1 MINKI
6 SFKNYKLFKEKQ
18 TLELRPITI
27 LIGKNNSGKSAVLK
41 LSTLIEGALNEKSDN
56 VFKLENEGVKI
67 ANEYRDIV
75 YGRGKSALE
84 LEIFQEKYL
93 SNELDFL
100 STKIYIE
107 ADLSNSN
114 EPIIESWNCNNIF
127 DLLKSEEDYYQNEKT
142 NTFHETHFEG
152 INLKSIE
159 FLGDLQKEMF
169 TELPLFKIT
178 TDFIGAIRQEA
189 KQNYPYSSNIPEKS
203 AIDGSNLYQ
212 FLIEDYLTTDKKYF
226 NKVSNWIIEKFEGWE
241 LKIDVDGYKK
251 EIPAIIELEKS
262 NLKINISQTGM
273 GISQVLPLIIR
284 AFRPC
289 KEETLVIIEEPESH
303 LHPYAHAQVAQLFFE
318 SLETDVNKKYLIETH
333 SQNFVLRMR
342 RLVAEGKLKSEDLA
356 IYYVDFDEDKNE
368 SSLERIFVDELGK
381 VSFWPEGIFG
391 ETLTETIGIRTAQI
405 ERQ

>member
-41 LSTLIEGALNEKSDN
+41 LPTLIEGSLSGDFSQP
-56 VFKLENEGVKI
+56 FKKENEGVKI
-67 ANEYRDIV
+67 TNEYRDIV
-75 YGRGKSALE
+75 YGRWRSGLE
-84 LEIFQEKYL
+84 LEVFQKKLL
-93 SNELDFL
+93 SEEIDFL
-100 STKIYIE
+100 RTELYI
-107 ADLSNSN
+107 DDN
-114 EPIIESWNCNNIF
+114 EPIIDSWNCNDIF
-127 DLLKSEEDYYQNEKT
+127 DLLMTEGDNYQNKKT
-142 NTFHETHFEG
+142 NKVHKTYFQG

-159 FLGDLQKEMF
+159 IVN
-169 TELPLFKIT
+169 ELPQLASLDLPSFKII
-178 TDFIGAIRQEA
+178 TDFIGAIRQES
-189 KQNYPYSSNIPEKS
+189 KLNYQYSSIIPEKS

-212 FLIEDYLTTDKKYF
+212 FLIEDYLSTDKKYF
-226 NKVSNWIIEKFEGWE
+226 NQVSNWIKDKFEGWE
-241 LKIDVDGYKK
+241 LKIEVDGYKK
-251 EIPAIIELEKS
+251 EIPAIIELEKG

-284 AFRPC
+284 AIKPC
-289 KEETLVIIEEPESH
+289 KEETLIIIEEPESH

-318 SLETDVNKKYLIETH
+318 SLETDPNKKYLIETH

-342 RLVAEGKLKSEDLA
+342 RLVAEGKLKPEDLA

-368 SSLERIFVDELGK
+368 SILERIYLDELGK
-381 VSFWPEGIFG
+381 VSFWPEGIFA
-391 ETLTETIGIRTAQI
+391 ETLKETIGIRTAQI

>member
-18 TLELRPITI
+18 TLELKPITI

-41 LSTLIEGALNEKSDN
+41 LPTLIEGSLSGDFSQP
-56 VFKLENEGVKI
+56 FKKENEDVKI
-67 ANEYRDIV
+67 ANENKDIV
-75 YGRGKSALE
+75 YGRTFKQLE
-84 LEIFQEKYL
+84 LELFQKKYL
-93 SNELDFL
+93 YDAEDFL
-100 STKIYIE
+100 RTGIYI
-107 ADLSNSN
+107 DDN

-127 DLLKSEEDYYQNEKT
+127 NLLKSEGDNYQNEKS
-142 NTFHETHFEG
+142 NRIHKTHFEG

-159 FLGDLQKEMF
+159 FFEDLQKEMF
-169 TELPLFKIT
+169 FNLPQFKIT

-189 KQNYPYSSNIPEKS
+189 KQNYSYSSNIPGKS
-203 AIDGSNLYQ
+203 SIDGSNLYQ

-226 NKVSNWIIEKFEGWE
+226 NQVSNWIKDKFEGWE
-241 LKIDVDGYKK
+241 LIIDVDGYKK
-251 EIPAIIELEKS
+251 EIPAIIELEKN

-284 AFRPC
+284 AIKPC

-303 LHPYAHAQVAQLFFE
+303 LHPYAHAQVAQLLFE
-318 SLETDVNKKYLIETH
+318 SLETDPNKKYLIETH

-342 RLVAEGKLKSEDLA
+342 RLVAEKKLMPEDLA

-391 ETLTETIGIRTAQI
+391 ETLEETIGIRTAQL
-405 ERQ
+405 ENK